1 MPEKPTLF
9 LIDGNS
15 YLYRAYYALPHLSNS
30 AGLPTNAVLGFTNM
44 LIKVLREDQ
53 PDFFGVVF
61 DVKGPTFREEAFKEY
76 KIHRPKT
83 PPDLLVQIPYIKK
96 IIQAF
101 GIPTLELQG
110 YEADDV
116 LGTLSRRGEKE
127 FRVFIITGDKDAFQL
142 ISDSV
147 SVLREIKD
155 RTIYDADK
163 VMERYGVEP
172 SQIPDLMALMGDKID
187 NIPGVPG
194 IGEKR
199 ATALIKEYG
208 TLENLLDKVDTV
220 TSPALQRALKEH
232 REQAVLSKML
242 ATIQTDS
249 PIEVDWASLKV
260 GEPDDATLMEIFKE
274 MEFSG
279 LMKQFAPAGTLSEKT
294 YTVILDK
301 GEFDA
306 LCGRLRAVPAFAV
319 DLETTDQRPMWAQIV
334 GISLSFEE
342 HRAFYIPIRH
352 RYIGCPDQLEPDY
365 VLGALKPILEDPA
378 IAKYGQNI
386 KYDII
391 CLEQAGIHLQGLG
404 FDTMVASYVLN
415 PTKHNHNLTQISLE
429 YLGHKPISYEE
440 VAGKGKQ
447 AKRFDEVHVDQ
458 AGEYSSEDADLAF
471 LLTNRLKPLIEHEG
485 LAELF
490 YKLEIPLVPIL
501 AAMERTGVRIDTGL
515 L

>member
-61 DVKGPTFREEAFKEY
+61 DVKGPTFREEAFKDY

-96 IIQAF
+96 IIQSF
-101 GIPTLELQG
+101 GIPTLELPG

-232 REQAVLSKML
+232 RDQAVLSKML

-306 LCGRLRAVPAFAV
+306 LCGRLRTVPAFAV

-342 HRAFYIPIRH
+342 HRAFYIPI
-352 RYIGCPDQLEPDY
+352 
-365 VLGALKPILEDPA
+365 
-378 IAKYGQNI
+378 
-386 KYDII
+386 
-391 CLEQAGIHLQGLG
+391 
-404 FDTMVASYVLN
+404 
-415 PTKHNHNLTQISLE
+415 
-429 YLGHKPISYEE
+429 
-440 VAGKGKQ
+440 
-447 AKRFDEVHVDQ
+447 
-458 AGEYSSEDADLAF
+458 
-471 LLTNRLKPLIEHEG
+471 
-485 LAELF
+485 
-490 YKLEIPLVPIL
+490 
-501 AAMERTGVRIDTGL
+501 
-515 L
+515 